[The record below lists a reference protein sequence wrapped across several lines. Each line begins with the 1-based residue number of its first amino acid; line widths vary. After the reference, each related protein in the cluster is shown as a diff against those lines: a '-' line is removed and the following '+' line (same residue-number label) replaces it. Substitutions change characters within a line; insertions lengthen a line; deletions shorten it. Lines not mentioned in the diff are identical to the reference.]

1 MARAQTETRAEYGTH
16 AENGTRAAGARRAAG
31 IVGTDRKKIQR
42 MCAET
47 QHL

>member
-1 MARAQTETRAEYGTH
+1 MARAQTETRAENETH
-16 AENGTRAAGARRAAG
+16 AENGTHAAGARRAAET
-31 IVGTDRKKIQR
+31 VGTDRKKIPR